1 MAGFARCPLFSTG
14 RLKRSLKK
22 AAEKTFASTEERD
35 IYRCL
40 HGHKNARQLPQGDIS
55 HTIATPCHFMH
66 KIFSIM
72 LILLTRQKPD
82 PTLGRTSCQGQVP
95 CKAKFVLRLSSVT
108 LCGLCQYRSKHP
120 WFDCGCSILR
130 LGPRNDS
137 LTEVLH
143 LQMWRLW
150 RTEGRQLSPQAE
162 A

>member
-1 MAGFARCPLFSTG
+1 MVIKMQGSCHKETFYLFATLCPFH
-14 RLKRSLKK
+14 
-22 AAEKTFASTEERD
+22 AWNIF
-35 IYRCL
+35 Y
-40 HGHKNARQLPQGDIS
+40 
-55 HTIATPCHFMH
+55 IA
-66 KIFSIM
+66 

-162 A
+162 AWWSWLLGFSHNVQTLILTGNGCVR